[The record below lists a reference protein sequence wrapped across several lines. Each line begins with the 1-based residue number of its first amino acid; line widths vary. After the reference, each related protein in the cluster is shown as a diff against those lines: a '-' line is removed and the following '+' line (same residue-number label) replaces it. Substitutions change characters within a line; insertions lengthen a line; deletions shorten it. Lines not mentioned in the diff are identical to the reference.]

1 MDSKNNEQNVIEVAK
16 IDFYKIGKSEKE
28 AIFKEIATQ
37 LGMKPF
43 AVEKDWWVSR
53 TLEIIF
59 KMPISAHLVF
69 KGGTSLS
76 KAWKL
81 INRFSEDIDL
91 ALDKD
96 FFEGYKGDISKTQI
110 GKLRKV
116 AGSYTTETFFE
127 ELKQSFDAKGFKNLE
142 FVVIGAKESD
152 KDPRV
157 LEIYYPNVI
166 KSDTEYLLPRVQIE
180 VSCRS
185 LREPFSIQTFGSI
198 VDEFYTEKEFAEP
211 LFKVPTVN
219 AERTFLEKLFLL
231 HEEFHRPVEKMRVDR
246 LSRHLYD
253 VYHLTKAGVSE
264 KAIND
269 KELYETIVA
278 HRYKFSRVGEV
289 DYNLHNP
296 KTLNPIPPEGIMN
309 YWEADYAKMKEDM
322 IYEEKKPTFEEL
334 IDNLKELR
342 SQLCLVK
349 WAFELEFLIPNS

>member
-1 MDSKNNEQNVIEVAK
+1 MAK
-16 IDFYKIGKSEKE
+16 IDFYTISNAEKVE
-28 AIFKEIATQ
+28 IFTEIATEK
-37 LGMKPF
+37 GMTPF
-43 AVEKDWWVSR
+43 SVEKDWWVSR

-59 KMPISAHLVF
+59 QMPIAQHLVF

-91 ALDKD
+91 AIDKE
-96 FFEGYKGDISKTQI
+96 FFEGYEGDISKTQI

-116 AGSYTTETFFE
+116 AGAYTTETFFE
-127 ELKQSFDAKGFKNLE
+127 ELKESFLKKGFSELE
-142 FVVIGAKESD
+142 FKIIEAKDSD
-152 KDPRV
+152 QDPRV

-166 KSDTEYLLPRVQIE
+166 KPDTEYILPRVQIE

-185 LREPFSIQTFGSI
+185 LREPFSVQTFGSL
-198 VDEFYTEKEFAEP
+198 VDEFYVDKDFAEP

-219 AERTFLEKLFLL
+219 AERTFLEKMFLL
-231 HEEFHRPVEKMRVDR
+231 HEEFHRPADKMRVDR

-253 VYHLTKAGVSE
+253 VFQLTKGGVAE

-296 KTLNPIPPEGIMN
+296 KRLNPIPPKEVIAN
-309 YWEADYAKMKEDM
+309 WEADYAKMKEDM
-322 IYEEKKPTFEEL
+322 IYEENKPSFEDL
-334 IDNLKELR
+334 INNLQELR
-342 SQLCLVK
+342 ERLQVVE
-349 WAFELEFLIPNS
+349 WTFELEFPIPTS